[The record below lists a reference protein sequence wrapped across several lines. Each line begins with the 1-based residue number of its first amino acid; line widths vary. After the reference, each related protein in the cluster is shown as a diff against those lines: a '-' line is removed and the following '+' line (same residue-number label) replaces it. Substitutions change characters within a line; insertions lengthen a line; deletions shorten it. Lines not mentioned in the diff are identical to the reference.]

1 MAGLLD
7 IFGTGGSSTMGL
19 LGMSPEDITRNRDD
33 AQAQALYAL
42 AGRLFQGGNTG
53 ASIAQGLQQGQQA
66 YKGAMQSGLQEQLQN
81 VQLMDMLKKRREE
94 ELTKQQQ
101 LQAQQVLAKAYR
113 PETYADTP
121 LTDIT
126 GQQIAGPN
134 QPQAAGGGLRSVT
147 RELMGLGP
155 AGMTALQT
163 ASGVEKALRPEG
175 YTLGEGQIRYEIGA
189 DGKPVNVAE
198 GQPKA
203 KTTPAEIQGYNLAVG
218 QGYSGSF
225 LDYQTALKK
234 AGVQNTIVNVAGKT
248 FASEFSKG
256 AGEAVNNAYAAAQGA
271 VGTLGRIETLK
282 PILEGGKLFSGTL
295 GNSQVAGA
303 RLADALNIGGK
314 DNSERLQNTSL
325 AMQQLAGLE
334 LNAAEAMKGQGA
346 ITENERGLIA
356 RAAAGDL
363 MKMTAKEVST
373 LLGGLEKT
381 ANYKISIHESN
392 LKRLKQNP
400 DLAAVA
406 QYYELPT
413 VATTPTVQNTGLPS
427 GVTVKRK

>member
-7 IFGTGGSSTMGL
+7 IFGTSGADTMGL
-19 LGMSPEDITRNRDD
+19 LGMSQADIARNRED

-53 ASIAQGLQQGQQA
+53 QSIAEGLQLGQKA
-66 YKGAMQSGLQEQLQN
+66 YKGGMQETLQNQLQN
-81 VQLMDMLKKRREE
+81 VQLQDMIRKRQLE
-94 ELTKQQQ
+94 QQQ
-101 LQAQQVLAKAYR
+101 LAEQQRIQGVIQGAVTKPQEIYG
-113 PETYADTP
+113 EDMM
-121 LTDIT
+121 
-126 GQQIAGPN
+126 GQRVG
-134 QPQAAGGGLRSVT
+134 
-147 RELMGLGP
+147 E
-155 AGMTALQT
+155 GMTAGGFDLQK
-163 ASGVEKALRPEG
+163 AVPQLMSSPEGRKALNELISSQKSMAGETTSLAEG
-175 YTLGEGQIRYEIGA
+175 AKLIRVNPIS
-189 DGKPVNVAE
+189 GKVETVAE
-198 GQPKA
+198 GTPKEKA
-203 KTTPAEIQGYNLAVG
+203 TPAEIQGYNLAVG

-295 GNSQVAGA
+295 GSSQVAGA

-314 DNSERLQNTSL
+314 DNAERLQNTAL

-413 VATTPTVQNTGLPS
+413 IATTPTVQNTGLPS

>member
-7 IFGTGGSSTMGL
+7 IFGNSGADTMGL
-19 LGMSPEDITRNRDD
+19 LGMSPTDIARSRDD

-53 ASIAQGLQQGQQA
+53 QSIAQGLQAGQRA
-66 YKGAMQSGLQEQLQN
+66 YKGGMTEALQTQLQN
-81 VQLMDMLKKRREE
+81 TQLQELLKKRQEE
-94 ELTKQQQ
+94 Q
-101 LQAQQVLAKAYR
+101 LAKQLFMRGYKPAVAGVEAQPVEEGGRYLGETPAVAAQPSRFDISSVAPELIALGGTGQAYLKNALDLQQAMAGKTHTLAEGAKLVR
-113 PETYADTP
+113 ENP
-121 LTDIT
+121 LT
-126 GQQIAGPN
+126 GK
-134 QPQAAGGGLRSVT
+134 
-147 RELMGLGP
+147 
-155 AGMTALQT
+155 
-163 ASGVEKALRPEG
+163 VE
-175 YTLGEGQIRYEIGA
+175 T
-189 DGKPVNVAE
+189 VAE
-198 GQPKA
+198 GQAKEKA
-203 KTTPAEIQGYNLAVG
+203 TPAEIQGYNLAVN
-218 QGYSGSF
+218 QGYGGSF

-256 AGEAVNNAYAAAQGA
+256 AGEAVNNAFASAQGA

-295 GNSQVAGA
+295 GTSQVAGA
-303 RLADALNIGGK
+303 RIADALGIGGK
-314 DNSERLQNTSL
+314 DNAERLQNTSL

-346 ITENERGLIA
+346 ITENERGLIK

-363 MKMTAKEVST
+363 MNMTAKEVST

-381 ANYKISIHESN
+381 ANYKIGIHESN

-400 DLAAVA
+400 DLAAIA

-413 VATTPTVQNTGLPS
+413 VPTTPTIENVGIPS
-427 GVTVKRK
+427 GVTVKRKQ

>member
-7 IFGTGGSSTMGL
+7 IFGTGGADTMGL
-19 LGMSPEDITRNRDD
+19 LGMSPEDIQRSRDD

-53 ASIAQGLQQGQQA
+53 ASIAQGLQAGQQA
-66 YKGAMQSGLQEQLQN
+66 YKGGMNEALQTQLQN
-81 VQLMDMLKKRREE
+81 TQLQELLKKRQEEQMAKQLFMRGYKPAVAGVEAKPVEEDGRYLGETPAVAAQPSRFDISSVAPELIALGGTGQAYLKNALDLQQAMAGKTQTLAEGAKLVREN
-94 ELTKQQQ
+94 
-101 LQAQQVLAKAYR
+101 
-113 PETYADTP
+113 P
-121 LTDIT
+121 LT
-126 GQQIAGPN
+126 GK
-134 QPQAAGGGLRSVT
+134 
-147 RELMGLGP
+147 
-155 AGMTALQT
+155 
-163 ASGVEKALRPEG
+163 VE
-175 YTLGEGQIRYEIGA
+175 TI
-189 DGKPVNVAE
+189 AE
-198 GQPKA
+198 GQPKEKA
-203 KTTPAEIQGYNLAVG
+203 TPAEIQGYNLAKA
-218 QGYSGSF
+218 QGYTGSF

-256 AGEAVNNAYAAAQGA
+256 AGEAVNNAFAAAQGA

-303 RLADALNIGGK
+303 RLADALGIGGK
-314 DNSERLQNTSL
+314 DNTERLQNTSL

-346 ITENERGLIA
+346 ITENERGLIK

-363 MKMTAKEVST
+363 MNMTAKEVT
-373 LLGGLEKT
+373 ALIGGLEKT

-413 VATTPTVQNTGLPS
+413 VPTTPTLENVGIPA

>member
-7 IFGTGGSSTMGL
+7 IFGTGGADTMGL
-19 LGMSPEDITRNRDD
+19 LGMSQADIARNRDD

-42 AGRLFQGGNTG
+42 AGRLFAGGNTG
-53 ASIAQGLQQGQQA
+53 QSIAEGLQLGQRA
-66 YKGAMQSGLQEQLQN
+66 YKGGMQETLQNQLQN
-81 VQLMDMLKKRREE
+81 VQLQELLKKRREE
-94 ELTKQQQ
+94 ELTKSQQ

-113 PETYADTP
+113 PETFADTP

-155 AGMTALQT
+155 AGMAALQT

-198 GQPKA
+198 GQAKA

-256 AGEAVNNAYAAAQGA
+256 AGEAVNNAFAAAQGA
-271 VGTLGRIETLK
+271 IGTLGRIETLK

-295 GNSQVAGA
+295 GSSQVAGA

-314 DNSERLQNTSL
+314 DNAERLQNTAL

-413 VATTPTVQNTGLPS
+413 TTTTPSPQNIGLPS

>member
-7 IFGTGGSSTMGL
+7 IFGTSGADTMGL
-19 LGMSPEDITRNRDD
+19 LGMSSEDIGKKRDE

-42 AGRLFQGGNTG
+42 AGSLFKGGKV
-53 ASIAQGLQQGQQA
+53 APSILQGLQQGQQA
-66 YKGAMQSGLQEQLQN
+66 YKGAMQANLQEQLQN
-81 VQLMDMLKKRREE
+81 VQLQDMIRKRQQEQQTLAEQKRIQGVIQGAV
-94 ELTKQQQ
+94 TKPQEI
-101 LQAQQVLAKAYR
+101 YG
-113 PETYADTP
+113 E
-121 LTDIT
+121 DIM
-126 GQQIAGPN
+126 GQRVG
-134 QPQAAGGGLRSVT
+134 
-147 RELMGLGP
+147 E
-155 AGMTALQT
+155 GMTAPSFDLQR
-163 ASGVEKALRPEG
+163 AMPQLMSSEAGRKALSELIASQKAMAGETTTLAEG
-175 YTLGEGQIRYEIGA
+175 ANLIRINPLT
-189 DGKPVNVAE
+189 GKVETIAE
-198 GQPKA
+198 GQPKE
-203 KTTPAEIQGYNLAVG
+203 KTTPAEIQGYNLAKA
-218 QGYSGSF
+218 QGYTGSF

-256 AGEAVNNAYAAAQGA
+256 AGEAVNNAFATAQGA

-303 RLADALNIGGK
+303 RLADALGIGGK
-314 DNSERLQNTSL
+314 DNTERLQNTSL

-334 LNAAEAMKGQGA
+334 LNAAEAMKGQGG
-346 ITENERGLIA
+346 ITENERGLIK

-363 MKMTAKEVST
+363 MNMTAKEVT
-373 LLGGLEKT
+373 ALLGGLEKT

-413 VATTPTVQNTGLPS
+413 VPTTPTLENVGIPA

>member
-7 IFGTGGSSTMGL
+7 IFGTGGSETMSL
-19 LGMSPEDITRNRDD
+19 LGMSPADIQKNRDD

-53 ASIAQGLQQGQQA
+53 ASIAQGLQAGQQA
-66 YKGAMQSGLQEQLQN
+66 YKGAMQGNLQDLLQNTQLQELI
-81 VQLMDMLKKRREE
+81 KKRKDEETAKQLFMRGYKPSVAGIEAKPVEE
-94 ELTKQQQ
+94 EGRYLGETPAAPAQPARFDISSVAPEMMA
-101 LQAQQVLAKAYR
+101 LGSAGQAQLKNALELQGLMGGKTHVLAEGAKLVR
-113 PETYADTP
+113 ENP
-121 LTDIT
+121 LT
-126 GQQIAGPN
+126 GK
-134 QPQAAGGGLRSVT
+134 
-147 RELMGLGP
+147 
-155 AGMTALQT
+155 
-163 ASGVEKALRPEG
+163 VE
-175 YTLGEGQIRYEIGA
+175 T
-189 DGKPVNVAE
+189 VAE
-198 GQPKA
+198 GQAKEKA
-203 KTTPAEIQGYNLAVG
+203 TPAEIQGYNLAVN
-218 QGYSGSF
+218 QGYGGSF

-256 AGEAVNNAYAAAQGA
+256 AGEAVNNAFASAQGA

-295 GNSQVAGA
+295 GTSQVAGA
-303 RLADALNIGGK
+303 RIADALGIGGK
-314 DNSERLQNTSL
+314 NNAERLQNTAL
-325 AMQQLAGLE
+325 AMQQLSGLE
-334 LNAAEAMKGQGA
+334 LNAAEAMKGQGQ
-346 ITENERGLIA
+346 ITENERAIIK

-363 MKMTAKEVST
+363 MNMTAKEVST

-381 ANYKISIHESN
+381 ANYKIGIHESN

-400 DLAAVA
+400 DLAAIA

-413 VATTPTVQNTGLPS
+413 VPTTPTLENVGLPS

>member
-7 IFGTGGSSTMGL
+7 IFGTSGADTMGL
-19 LGMSPEDITRNRDD
+19 LGMSPEDIARNRED

-53 ASIAQGLQQGQQA
+53 QSIAEGLQLGQRA
-66 YKGAMQSGLQEQLQN
+66 YKGGMTEAMQNQLQN
-81 VQLMDMLKKRREE
+81 AQLQEMLKKRKDE
-94 ELTKQQQ
+94 ELAKQ
-101 LQAQQVLAKAYR
+101 LFMRGYK
-113 PETYADTP
+113 
-121 LTDIT
+121 
-126 GQQIAGPN
+126 
-134 QPQAAGGGLRSVT
+134 
-147 RELMGLGP
+147 P
-155 AGMTALQT
+155 ATA
-163 ASGVEKALRPEG
+163 GVE
-175 YTLGEGQIRYEIGA
+175 
-189 DGKPVNVAE
+189 GKPVEEDGRYLGESPAVAAQPSRFDISSVAPELMALGGTGQAYLKNALDLQQAMGGKTHTLAEGAKLVRENPLTGKVETVAE
-198 GQPKA
+198 GQTKEKA
-203 KTTPAEIQGYNLAVG
+203 TPAEIQGYNLAVN
-218 QGYSGSF
+218 QGYTGSF

-256 AGEAVNNAYAAAQGA
+256 AGEAVNNAFAAAQGA

-303 RLADALNIGGK
+303 RLADALGIGGK

-346 ITENERGLIA
+346 ITENERGLIK

-363 MKMTAKEVST
+363 MNMTAKEVAA

-381 ANYKISIHESN
+381 ANYKISIHENN

-400 DLAAVA
+400 DLSAVA

-413 VATTPTVQNTGLPS
+413 VPTTPTLENAGIPA

>member
-7 IFGTGGSSTMGL
+7 IFGTSGADTMGL
-19 LGMSPEDITRNRDD
+19 LGMSPADIQRNRED

-53 ASIAQGLQQGQQA
+53 ASIAQGLQAGQQA
-66 YKGAMQSGLQEQLQN
+66 YKGGMQEALQTQLQN
-81 VQLMDMLKKRREE
+81 TQLQELLKKRQEE
-94 ELTKQQQ
+94 Q
-101 LQAQQVLAKAYR
+101 LAKQLFMRGYKPAVAGVEAQPIEEGGRYLGETPAVAAQPSRFDISSVAPELIALGGTGQAYLKNALDLQQAMAGKTHTLAEGAKLVR
-113 PETYADTP
+113 ENP
-121 LTDIT
+121 LT
-126 GQQIAGPN
+126 GK
-134 QPQAAGGGLRSVT
+134 
-147 RELMGLGP
+147 
-155 AGMTALQT
+155 
-163 ASGVEKALRPEG
+163 VE
-175 YTLGEGQIRYEIGA
+175 T
-189 DGKPVNVAE
+189 VAE
-198 GQPKA
+198 GQAKEKA
-203 KTTPAEIQGYNLAVG
+203 TPAEIQGYNLAVN
-218 QGYSGSF
+218 QGYGGSF

-256 AGEAVNNAYAAAQGA
+256 AGEAVNNAFASAQGA

-295 GNSQVAGA
+295 GTSQVAGA
-303 RLADALNIGGK
+303 RIADALGVGGK
-314 DNSERLQNTSL
+314 DNTERLQNTSL

-346 ITENERGLIA
+346 ITENERGLIK

-363 MKMTAKEVST
+363 MNMTAKEVST

-381 ANYKISIHESN
+381 ANYKIGIHESN

-400 DLAAVA
+400 DLAAIA

-413 VATTPTVQNTGLPS
+413 VPTTPTLENIGIPS
-427 GVTVKRK
+427 GVTVKRKQ

>member
-7 IFGTGGSSTMGL
+7 IFGTGGADTMGL
-19 LGMSPEDITRNRDD
+19 LGMSPTDISRNRDD

-53 ASIAQGLQQGQQA
+53 ASIAQGLQAGQQA
-66 YKGAMQSGLQEQLQN
+66 YKGAMQGALQEQLQN
-81 VQLMDMLKKRREE
+81 AQLQEMLKKRQEEQMAKQLFMRGYKPAVAGVESKPVEEDGRYLGETPAVAAQPSRFDISSVAPELIALGGAGQAYLKNALDLQQAMAGKTQTLAEGAKLVREN
-94 ELTKQQQ
+94 
-101 LQAQQVLAKAYR
+101 
-113 PETYADTP
+113 P
-121 LTDIT
+121 LT
-126 GQQIAGPN
+126 GK
-134 QPQAAGGGLRSVT
+134 
-147 RELMGLGP
+147 
-155 AGMTALQT
+155 
-163 ASGVEKALRPEG
+163 VE
-175 YTLGEGQIRYEIGA
+175 TI
-189 DGKPVNVAE
+189 AE
-198 GQPKA
+198 GQPKEKA
-203 KTTPAEIQGYNLAVG
+203 TPAEIQGYNLAKT
-218 QGYSGSF
+218 QGYTGSF

-256 AGEAVNNAYAAAQGA
+256 AGEAVNNAFASAQGA

-282 PILEGGKLFSGTL
+282 PILESGKLFSGTL

-303 RLADALNIGGK
+303 RIADALGIGGK
-314 DNSERLQNTSL
+314 DNAERLQNTSL

-346 ITENERGLIA
+346 ITENERGLIK

-363 MKMTAKEVST
+363 MNMTAKEVTT

-413 VATTPTVQNTGLPS
+413 VPQTPALENVGLPA

>member
-7 IFGTGGSSTMGL
+7 IFGTGGADTMGL
-19 LGMSPEDITRNRDD
+19 LGMSPADIQSNRDD

-42 AGRLFQGGNTG
+42 AGRLFAGGNTG
-53 ASIAQGLQQGQQA
+53 QSIAEGLQLGQKA
-66 YKGAMQSGLQEQLQN
+66 YKGGMQETLQNQLQN
-81 VQLMDMLKKRREE
+81 VQLADMIRKRKLEQQALAEQQRIQGVIQGAV
-94 ELTKQQQ
+94 TKPQEM
-101 LQAQQVLAKAYR
+101 YG
-113 PETYADTP
+113 E
-121 LTDIT
+121 DIM
-126 GQQIAGPN
+126 GQRVG
-134 QPQAAGGGLRSVT
+134 
-147 RELMGLGP
+147 E
-155 AGMTALQT
+155 GMTAGGFDLQRAMPQLM
-163 ASGVEKALRPEG
+163 ASPEGRKALTELISSQKAMAGETTSLAEG
-175 YTLGEGQIRYEIGA
+175 AKLIRVNPIT
-189 DGKPVNVAE
+189 GKVETVAE
-198 GQPKA
+198 GTPKEKA
-203 KTTPAEIQGYNLAVG
+203 TPAEIQGYNLAKT
-218 QGYSGSF
+218 QGYGGSF

-256 AGEAVNNAYAAAQGA
+256 AGEAVNNAFAAAQGA

-295 GNSQVAGA
+295 GSSQVAGA

-314 DNSERLQNTSL
+314 DNAERLQNTAL

-413 VATTPTVQNTGLPS
+413 TAPSPQSTGLPS

>member
-7 IFGTGGSSTMGL
+7 IFGTSGADTMGL
-19 LGMSPEDITRNRDD
+19 LGMSPADIQRNRED

-53 ASIAQGLQQGQQA
+53 QSIAEGLQAGQRA
-66 YKGAMQSGLQEQLQN
+66 YKGGMTEALQTQLQN
-81 VQLMDMLKKRREE
+81 TQLQELLKKRQEE
-94 ELTKQQQ
+94 Q
-101 LQAQQVLAKAYR
+101 LAKQLFMRGYKPAVAGVEAQPVEEGGRYLGETPAVAAQPSRFDISSVAPELIALGGTGQAYLKNALDLQQAMAGKTHTLAEGAKLVR
-113 PETYADTP
+113 ENP
-121 LTDIT
+121 LT
-126 GQQIAGPN
+126 GK
-134 QPQAAGGGLRSVT
+134 
-147 RELMGLGP
+147 
-155 AGMTALQT
+155 
-163 ASGVEKALRPEG
+163 VE
-175 YTLGEGQIRYEIGA
+175 T
-189 DGKPVNVAE
+189 VAE
-198 GQPKA
+198 GQAKEKA
-203 KTTPAEIQGYNLAVG
+203 TPAEIQGYNLAVN
-218 QGYSGSF
+218 QGYGGSF

-256 AGEAVNNAYAAAQGA
+256 AGEAVNNAFASAQGA

-295 GNSQVAGA
+295 GTSQVAGA
-303 RLADALNIGGK
+303 RIADALGIGGK
-314 DNSERLQNTSL
+314 DNAERLQNTSL

-334 LNAAEAMKGQGA
+334 LNAAEAMKGQGQ
-346 ITENERGLIA
+346 ITENERATIK

-363 MKMTAKEVST
+363 MNMTAKEVST

-381 ANYKISIHESN
+381 ANYKIGIHESN

-400 DLAAVA
+400 DLAAIA

-413 VATTPTVQNTGLPS
+413 VTTTPTLENVGIPS

>member
-7 IFGTGGSSTMGL
+7 IFGTSGADTMGL
-19 LGMSPEDITRNRDD
+19 LGMSPEDIQRSRDD

-53 ASIAQGLQQGQQA
+53 ASIAQGLQAGQQA
-66 YKGAMQSGLQEQLQN
+66 YKGGMQEALQTQLQN
-81 VQLMDMLKKRREE
+81 TQLQELLKKRQEE
-94 ELTKQQQ
+94 QIAKQLFMRGYKPAVAGVEAQPVEEGGRYLGETPAVAAQPSRFDISSVAPELIALGGTGQAYLKNALDLQQ
-101 LQAQQVLAKAYR
+101 AMAGKTQVLAEGAKLVR
-113 PETYADTP
+113 ENP
-121 LTDIT
+121 LT
-126 GQQIAGPN
+126 GK
-134 QPQAAGGGLRSVT
+134 
-147 RELMGLGP
+147 
-155 AGMTALQT
+155 
-163 ASGVEKALRPEG
+163 VE
-175 YTLGEGQIRYEIGA
+175 T
-189 DGKPVNVAE
+189 VAE
-198 GQPKA
+198 GQAKEKA
-203 KTTPAEIQGYNLAVG
+203 TPAEIQGYNLAVN
-218 QGYSGSF
+218 QGYGGSF

-256 AGEAVNNAYAAAQGA
+256 AGEAVNNAFASAQGA

-295 GNSQVAGA
+295 GTSQVAGA
-303 RLADALNIGGK
+303 RIADALGVGGK
-314 DNSERLQNTSL
+314 DNTERLQNTAL

-334 LNAAEAMKGQGA
+334 LNAAEAMKGQGQ
-346 ITENERGLIA
+346 ITENERATIK

-363 MKMTAKEVST
+363 MNMTAKEVST

-381 ANYKISIHESN
+381 ANYKIGIHESN

-400 DLAAVA
+400 DLAAIA

-413 VATTPTVQNTGLPS
+413 IPTTPTLENVGLPS
-427 GVTVKRK
+427 GVTVKRKQ

>member
-7 IFGTGGSSTMGL
+7 IFGTSGADTMGL
-19 LGMSPEDITRNRDD
+19 LGMSQADIARNRED

-53 ASIAQGLQQGQQA
+53 QSIAEGLQQGQKA
-66 YKGAMQSGLQEQLQN
+66 YRGGMQETLQNQLQN
-81 VQLMDMLKKRREE
+81 VQLQDMIRKRQQEQQALAEQQRIQGVIQGAV
-94 ELTKQQQ
+94 TKPQEIYGEDMMG
-101 LQAQQVLAKAYR
+101 QQV
-113 PETYADTP
+113 
-121 LTDIT
+121 
-126 GQQIAGPN
+126 GQ
-134 QPQAAGGGLRSVT
+134 
-147 RELMGLGP
+147 
-155 AGMTALQT
+155 GMTAGGFDLQK
-163 ASGVEKALRPEG
+163 AVPQLMSSPEGRKALNELISSQKAMAGETTSLAEG
-175 YTLGEGQIRYEIGA
+175 AKLIRVNPIS
-189 DGKPVNVAE
+189 GKVETVAE
-198 GQPKA
+198 GTPKEKA
-203 KTTPAEIQGYNLAVG
+203 TPAEIQGYNLAVG
-218 QGYSGSF
+218 QGYGGSF

-256 AGEAVNNAYAAAQGA
+256 AGEAVNNAFAAAQGA

-295 GNSQVAGA
+295 GSSQVAGA

-314 DNSERLQNTSL
+314 DNAERLQNTAL

-413 VATTPTVQNTGLPS
+413 TTTTPNPQNIGLPS

>member
-7 IFGTGGSSTMGL
+7 IFGTGGTSTMGL
-19 LGMSPEDITRNRDD
+19 LGISPEDIARNRDD

-66 YKGAMQSGLQEQLQN
+66 YKGAMQGNLQEQLQN
-81 VQLMDMLKKRREE
+81 VQLMDMLRKRKEE
-94 ELTKQQQ
+94 ELAKSQQ

-113 PETYADTP
+113 PETFAETP
-121 LTDIT
+121 LTNMF
-126 GQQIAGPN
+126 GQEVAGPN
-134 QPQAAGGGLRSVT
+134 QPQEAGGGLKSVQ

-175 YTLGEGQIRYEIGA
+175 YTLGEGQIRYEIGP
-189 DGKPVNVAE
+189 DGKPVSVAT
-198 GQPKA
+198 GAPKE
-203 KTTPAEIQGYNLAVG
+203 KSVPAELQGYNLAVS
-218 QGYSGSF
+218 QGYGGSF

-234 AGVQNTIVNVAGKT
+234 AGIQNTIVNVAGKT

-256 AGEAVNNAYAAAQGA
+256 AGEAVNNAFAAAQGA

-295 GNSQVAGA
+295 GSSQVAGA

-314 DNSERLQNTSL
+314 DNTERLQNTAL

-381 ANYKISIHESN
+381 ANYKISMHESN

-413 VATTPTVQNTGLPS
+413 TTATPSVQNIGIPS

>member
-7 IFGTGGSSTMGL
+7 IFGTSGADTMGL
-19 LGMSPEDITRNRDD
+19 LGMSPTDIARSRDD

-53 ASIAQGLQQGQQA
+53 QSIAEGLQAGQRA
-66 YKGAMQSGLQEQLQN
+66 YKGGMTEAMQTQLQN
-81 VQLMDMLKKRREE
+81 AQLQELLKKRQEE
-94 ELTKQQQ
+94 Q
-101 LQAQQVLAKAYR
+101 LAKQLFMRGYKPAVAGVEAKPVEEDGRYLGETPAVAAQPSRFDISSVAPELIALGGTGQAYLKNALDLQQAMAGKTHTLAEGAKLVR
-113 PETYADTP
+113 ENP
-121 LTDIT
+121 LT
-126 GQQIAGPN
+126 GK
-134 QPQAAGGGLRSVT
+134 
-147 RELMGLGP
+147 
-155 AGMTALQT
+155 
-163 ASGVEKALRPEG
+163 VE
-175 YTLGEGQIRYEIGA
+175 T
-189 DGKPVNVAE
+189 VAE
-198 GQPKA
+198 GQAKEKA
-203 KTTPAEIQGYNLAVG
+203 TPAEIQGYNLAVN
-218 QGYSGSF
+218 QGYGGSF

-256 AGEAVNNAYAAAQGA
+256 AGEAVNNAFASAQGA

-295 GNSQVAGA
+295 GTSQVAGA
-303 RLADALNIGGK
+303 RIADALGIGGK
-314 DNSERLQNTSL
+314 DNAERLQNTSL

-346 ITENERGLIA
+346 ITENERGLIK

-363 MKMTAKEVST
+363 MNMTAKEVST

-381 ANYKISIHESN
+381 ANYKIGIHESN

-400 DLAAVA
+400 DLAAIA

-413 VATTPTVQNTGLPS
+413 VPTTPTIENVGIPS
-427 GVTVKRK
+427 GVTVKRKQ